1 MNKGISRREALKR
14 IGMVIAGVTVSST
27 GLSTLSACSDPSEKR
42 RIILYFTATGNCLYA
57 ARQIARP
64 DDLLLSIPQMV
75 KEGRY
80 DFEADEIGIVYPVF
94 GHMPP
99 NTVREF
105 IRKARLK
112 ADYKFAILTYGA
124 RKCNSV
130 EIWDSLSQDA
140 GNRFDYI
147 ATLIMVDNWLP
158 AFDMNE
164 QVKME
169 KHIPENLQRI
179 ADDIAHRRLWIEP
192 VSEEERQMHAGFMA
206 FSGLDPKVGFLKRS
220 EKYFDITDT
229 CIGCGVCAD
238 VCPRGNYVFEST
250 GISTRGDCDL
260 CLACIHN
267 CPQKAIRFKTVED
280 DPLLAQGERNPNAR
294 YRNEHISLMDIKRA
308 NKRTLSIR
316 TERK

>member
-14 IGMVIAGVTVSST
+14 IGMVIAGATVSST

-64 DDLLLSIPQMV
+64 DDQLLSIPQMV

-124 RKCNSV
+124 RK
-130 EIWDSLSQDA
+130 
-140 GNRFDYI
+140 
-147 ATLIMVDNWLP
+147 
-158 AFDMNE
+158 
-164 QVKME
+164 
-169 KHIPENLQRI
+169 
-179 ADDIAHRRLWIEP
+179 
-192 VSEEERQMHAGFMA
+192 
-206 FSGLDPKVGFLKRS
+206 
-220 EKYFDITDT
+220 
-229 CIGCGVCAD
+229 
-238 VCPRGNYVFEST
+238 
-250 GISTRGDCDL
+250 
-260 CLACIHN
+260 
-267 CPQKAIRFKTVED
+267 
-280 DPLLAQGERNPNAR
+280 
-294 YRNEHISLMDIKRA
+294 
-308 NKRTLSIR
+308 
-316 TERK
+316 